1 MAGLNDSSGLRGYN
15 AVPSCLV
22 PGPGVI
28 RAKWIVVQKCESPRN
43 EVVENVG
50 SGLVG
55 AHLKS
60 LLLEEWFTR

>member
-1 MAGLNDSSGLRGYN
+1 M
-15 AVPSCLV
+15 
-22 PGPGVI
+22 
-28 RAKWIVVQKCESPRN
+28 QKCESPRN

-55 AHLKS
+55 AHLKR

>member
-1 MAGLNDSSGLRGYN
+1 M
-15 AVPSCLV
+15 
-22 PGPGVI
+22 
-28 RAKWIVVQKCESPRN
+28 VQKCESPRN

-60 LLLEEWFTR
+60 LLLKKWFTKLMNWLTLGGQYLQVIKASDVKVSEHRK